1 MMAAKRALVVESVK
15 LGTVA
20 EALPDFPGLD
30 HIGPKIARGLSA
42 AFAMSGGMS
51 KVGRGD
57 IRTMSFRDWK
67 AGLPGTVAVARYR
80 ARGMKGGA
88 MLSVPPA
95 LLATLVDIFYGGDGA
110 IDTKHV
116 ICGAAE
122 QRLFDR
128 IATAAGEAISLAWAE
143 VQQLTLTLETT
154 IFASEDLTFGKT
166 DDTVV
171 VHRFAIDDLH
181 AGAPAAEIVYPLAAL
196 RGIAGLHGTVEAV
209 DDVPDPAWRMR
220 LSDAVMQSR
229 LPVRTVI
236 VRPTLPLSCLISL
249 APGDFIP
256 VTLPA
261 RVPLTVA
268 GRLLAHGTI
277 GEANG
282 RAAIMIDK
290 IEPGVLHD

>member
-1 MMAAKRALVVESVK
+1 MATKPNPVVESVK

-20 EALPDFPGLD
+20 EARPDFPGLD
-30 HIGPKIARGLSA
+30 RIGAKVARGLSA
-42 AFAMSGGMS
+42 AFAASGGTS
-51 KVGRGD
+51 KVDGGD

-67 AGLPGTVAVARYR
+67 TGLPRAVAVARYR
-80 ARGMKGGA
+80 ARGMKGGV
-88 MLSVPPA
+88 LFSVPPA
-95 LLATLVDIFYGGDGA
+95 LLATLVDLFYGGDGA
-110 IDTKHV
+110 IDKSRVT
-116 ICGAAE
+116 CGAAE

-128 IATAAGEAISLAWAE
+128 LATATGEAVSLAWAE
-143 VQQLTLTLETT
+143 VQPLDLTHETA
-154 IFASEDLTFGKT
+154 IFAPEDLTFGKA
-166 DDTVV
+166 DDAVV
-171 VHRFAIDDLH
+171 VHRFAIDDPH
-181 AGAPAAEIVYPLAAL
+181 AGACAAEIVYSLAAL
-196 RGIAGLHGTVEAV
+196 RGIAGLDGTVEAA
-209 DDVPDPAWRMR
+209 DDAPDPAWRMR

-236 VRPTLPLSCLISL
+236 ARPTVPLSRLISL

-277 GEANG
+277 GVANG

-290 IEPGVLHD
+290 IEPGFIHD